1 MIEEIIEEKVKK
13 FYAEP
18 ELELMG
24 KMNKIIQGDKGSS
37 VTDEEDEGDTQDA

>member
-1 MIEEIIEEKVKK
+1 MTEEKVKK

-24 KMNKIIQGDKGSS
+24 KMNKIIKGNKGDS
-37 VTDEEDEGDTQDA
+37 VTDVEDEADTEDA

>member
-1 MIEEIIEEKVKK
+1 MIEEKVKK

-24 KMNKIIQGDKGSS
+24 KMNKIIQDDKGMS
-37 VTDEEDEGDTQDA
+37 VTDSDDESDTEDA